1 MFPDPVSRFFPPIL
15 MASSMLL
22 GDEEDRRR
30 RYREISRDDIGSA
43 TRQREL
49 FFRVLSREGKRTR
62 LKKKKKKSSD
72 TPAIFPHKNSFF
84 STFVSFSLFFPLPSF
99 LRDGLDDLRIRT
111 RRPRDGHQPPERHGA
126 PFLLERGEICPGRRP
141 SISPLWR
148 RRRPRRARAAA
159 DAASVSSTLLTLSI
173 CRSG

>member
-1 MFPDPVSRFFPPIL
+1 MRDERKRQERERKRVMFPDPVSRFFPPIL

-62 LKKKKKKSSD
+62 LKKKKKKKLGHAGDFS
-72 TPAIFPHKNSFF
+72 PQKLFFFYVRFVFSFF
-84 STFVSFSLFFPLPSF
+84 PSSLLSARWP
-99 LRDGLDDLRIRT
+99 
-111 RRPRDGHQPPERHGA
+111 
-126 PFLLERGEICPGRRP
+126 RRP
-141 SISPLWR
+141 SHSHAAAS
-148 RRRPRRARAAA
+148 RRAPAAGAARRSLPPRARRNLPRSPPVNLAA
-159 DAASVSSTLLTLSI
+159 LAPSPSAPGEGS
-173 CRSG
+173 R